1 MKVVFLNY
9 SQAKDLWL
17 SMNDSEQSHMIALNY
32 SSFVLI
38 EFSYLNAIQE
48 SFSLQR
54 L

>member
-1 MKVVFLNY
+1 MALYERFRAINI
-9 SQAKDLWL
+9 
-17 SMNDSEQSHMIALNY
+17 MIALNY

>member
-1 MKVVFLNY
+1 MALYERFRAIN
-9 SQAKDLWL
+9 
-17 SMNDSEQSHMIALNY
+17 MIALNY